1 MDSRNDHRC
10 RSWERILM
18 GPRRQGSA
26 LESTDEP
33 HAGKLA
39 RVVLAEDP
47 ETNRAPFDLLEVEAE
62 SVAGYN
68 VEYAWD
74 AILNSPL
81 LAEANV
87 PGSRGLIV
95 TETRVGTDSSVS
107 RFFYFFIDM
116 EVTESTDV
124 YSVWAIPPDEVG
136 ARLRK
141 LMDGLS
147 SDFGGP
153 HFHPHLTVVGA
164 ISLTADGAVEKF
176 RSACEG
182 LRAYN
187 CTVDRVARGNQCVYL
202 LLHPTPEVVEARA
215 HCCGHFGYKNSSG
228 KFSSSLSF
236 FILFHLSNSYMPHLS
251 LLYGDLTD
259 DEKKKAQEKVN
270 ILDES
275 IGKLSFPIT
284 RLALWKTDTEDK
296 TLKSW
301 EKVAECNLS
310 LN

>member
-1 MDSRNDHRC
+1 MNTKN
-10 RSWERILM
+10 WFL
-18 GPRRQGSA
+18 
-26 LESTDEP
+26 
-33 HAGKLA
+33 
-39 RVVLAEDP
+39 
-47 ETNRAPFDLLEVEAE
+47 
-62 SVAGYN
+62 Y
-68 VEYAWD
+68 
-74 AILNSPL
+74 
-81 LAEANV
+81 
-87 PGSRGLIV
+87 LINLV
-95 TETRVGTDSSVS
+95 VGTDSSVS

-153 HFHPHLTVVGA
+153 HFHPHVTVVGA

-215 HCCGHFGYKNSSG
+215 HCCGHFGYKNSSA
-228 KFSSSLSF
+228 
-236 FILFHLSNSYMPHLS
+236 YMPHLS